1 MVSKPRNRDRNAWV
15 SRHDMRIFR
24 RATLAS
30 SFRTCTLIAPPTRSI
45 ASARSAFTGSPDAT
59 WMRTLVSKKLSGI
72 RLLPV
77 ELEIGRKSP
86 SEGAQPLQQF
96 RASGLARDGK
106 FPCVGDMDLDLIA
119 FLEPERR
126 DRGGRKAHGQAIAPF
141 GDPHMVPHG
150 YTLTNMYIPTE
161 RRSRR
166 ARPMSGPSPAQ
177 VRPKSRSWSFDF
189 GR

>member
-1 MVSKPRNRDRNAWV
+1 
-15 SRHDMRIFR
+15 
-24 RATLAS
+24 
-30 SFRTCTLIAPPTRSI
+30 
-45 ASARSAFTGSPDAT
+45 
-59 WMRTLVSKKLSGI
+59 MRTLVSKKLSGI
-72 RLLPV
+72 CLLPV

-96 RASGLARDGK
+96 RASRLARDGK

-119 FLEPERR
+119 FLEPQRR

-150 YTLTNMYIPTE
+150 YTLTNMYIPTG

-189 GR
+189 GRRKNRRSGTVAARIAACRRRMPALEGVSTRAKDLD